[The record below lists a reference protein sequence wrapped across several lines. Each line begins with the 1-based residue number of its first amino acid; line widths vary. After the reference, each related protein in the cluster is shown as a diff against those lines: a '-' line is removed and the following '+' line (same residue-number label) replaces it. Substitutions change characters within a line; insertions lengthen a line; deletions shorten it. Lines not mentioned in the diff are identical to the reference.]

1 MSMLDTVVRQAARTA
16 HEVNRAW
23 CAINGDNSQVAFDD
37 APADIQ
43 ASAIDGV
50 QAILSGDV
58 TSPEQSH
65 ENWKRF
71 KIADGWTYGPVKD
84 AETKT
89 HPCIVDNYEDL
100 PEVDRHK
107 DVLYFAVVLSFI
119 S

>member
-1 MSMLDTVVRQAARTA
+1 MSLLETVVRQAARTA

-23 CAINGDNSQVAFDD
+23 CAINGDDSQVPFDE
-37 APADIQ
+37 APENIQ

-50 QAILSGDV
+50 RAIMEGRV
-58 TSPEQSH
+58 NSPEETH
-65 ENWKRF
+65 ANWKAF

-84 AETKT
+84 SEAKT

-107 DVLYFAVVLSFI
+107 DVLYFAVVLSFM
-119 S
+119 